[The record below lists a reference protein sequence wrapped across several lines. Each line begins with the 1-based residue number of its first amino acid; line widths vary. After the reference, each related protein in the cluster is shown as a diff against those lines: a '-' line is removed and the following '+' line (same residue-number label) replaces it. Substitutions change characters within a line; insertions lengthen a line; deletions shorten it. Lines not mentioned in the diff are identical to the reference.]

1 MYGHRPTQKSIE
13 SVWIRL
19 ANRIPMME
27 QTEYKNGFAGLYT
40 STPDR
45 QPIIDQING
54 IEGLFVCAGFSG
66 HGFKLAP
73 AAGVTM
79 AELVVDGQASTID
92 ISPLRLS
99 RFATGPNS
107 KAGLLS
113 ESGDHIV
120 I

>member
-1 MYGHRPTQKSIE
+1 
-13 SVWIRL
+13 
-19 ANRIPMME
+19 
-27 QTEYKNGFAGLYT
+27 
-40 STPDR
+40 
-45 QPIIDQING
+45 
-54 IEGLFVCAGFSG
+54 
-66 HGFKLAP
+66 LAP
-73 AAGVTM
+73 TAGVTM

-113 ESGDHIV
+113 ESGDDIV